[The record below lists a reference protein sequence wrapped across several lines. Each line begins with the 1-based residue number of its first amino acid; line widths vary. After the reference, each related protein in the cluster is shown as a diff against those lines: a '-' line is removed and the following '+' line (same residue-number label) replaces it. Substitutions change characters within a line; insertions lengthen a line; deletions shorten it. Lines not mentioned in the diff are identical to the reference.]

1 MHYNDRDNSV
11 SASKNERRELNME
24 NEFKNK
30 FREMFGKL
38 PEFVF
43 ETEDE
48 EGNSY
53 VKIDDGVVKLAKDI
67 AASYNAMSKEERE
80 AQKAELEAD
89 KIRKE
94 LEIEYKKLEL
104 ENKKLAF
111 ENARNELEQQ
121 KIALEY
127 KKIETEL
134 EKAKADKQATIIKA
148 AIIAA
153 GTITTMAIV
162 MAGAVY
168 CTRVGAATE
177 LLNGGIISST
187 TLKNALGAIK
197 LDPKS
202 LIFKGLSI

>member
-1 MHYNDRDNSV
+1 M
-11 SASKNERRELNME
+11 NE
-24 NEFKNK
+24 EFKEK
-30 FREMFGKL
+30 FVGMFNKL
-38 PEFVF
+38 PDFVF
-43 ETEDE
+43 DVEDD

-53 VKIDDGVVKLAKDI
+53 VKVDDGIVKLAKEI
-67 AASYNAMSKEERE
+67 SSAYNSLSKEERE
-80 AQKAELEAD
+80 AEKAKLEAE

-94 LEIEYKKLEL
+94 LEIEYKKLDL
-104 ENKKLAF
+104 ENKKIAF
-111 ENARNELEQQ
+111 ENAKNEIEQQ

-127 KKIETEL
+127 KKIEADL
-134 EKAKADKQATIIKA
+134 NKAQADKTATIIKA

-153 GTITTMAIV
+153 GSVTAMAIV

>member
-1 MHYNDRDNSV
+1 
-11 SASKNERRELNME
+11 ME
-24 NEFKNK
+24 KEFKEK

-43 ETEDE
+43 DVEDE
-48 EGNSY
+48 EGNTY
-53 VKIDDGVVKLAKDI
+53 TKIDDGVVKLAKDI
-67 AASYNAMSKEERE
+67 ASSYNAMSKEERE
-80 AQKAELEAD
+80 AEKAKLEAE

-94 LEIEYKKLEL
+94 LDIELKKLEL
-104 ENKKLAF
+104 DQKRF
-111 ENARNELEQQ
+111 EFEAEKNELEKQ

-134 EKAKADKQATIIKA
+134 EKIKSDKQATIIKA

-153 GTITTMAIV
+153 GTVTTMAIV

-177 LLNGGIISST
+177 LINGGIISST

>member
-1 MHYNDRDNSV
+1 M
-11 SASKNERRELNME
+11 NE
-24 NEFKNK
+24 EFKEK
-30 FREMFGKL
+30 FLGMFNKL
-38 PEFVF
+38 PDYVF
-43 ETEDE
+43 DVEDE

-53 VKIDDGVVKLAKDI
+53 TKIDDGVVKIAKDI

-80 AQKAELEAD
+80 AKKAELEAE

-94 LEIEYKKLEL
+94 LEIEYKKLDL
-104 ENKKLAF
+104 ENKKIAF
-111 ENARNELEQQ
+111 ENAKNDLEQQ

-127 KKIETEL
+127 KKIEAEL
-134 EKAKADKQATIIKA
+134 NKAQADKTATIIKA

-153 GTITTMAIV
+153 GSVTAMAIV

>member
-1 MHYNDRDNSV
+1 M
-11 SASKNERRELNME
+11 NE
-24 NEFKNK
+24 EFKEK
-30 FREMFGKL
+30 FLGMFNKL

-48 EGNSY
+48 EGNNY
-53 VKIDDGVVKLAKDI
+53 VKVDDGIVKIAKDI

-80 AQKAELEAD
+80 AQKAELEAE

-104 ENKKLAF
+104 ENRKIAF
-111 ENARNELEQQ
+111 ENARNELEKQ

-127 KKIETEL
+127 KKIENDLKKIES
-134 EKAKADKQATIIKA
+134 EKWATIIKA
-148 AIIAA
+148 SIIAF
-153 GTITTMAIV
+153 GTVTTIAILTF
-162 MAGAVY
+162 GAVY
-168 CTRVGAATE
+168 CARVGAATE
-177 LLNGGIISST
+177 LINGGIISST